1 MILAP
6 WMITFLR
13 YRFYVGLAI
22 FALGLALIFVI
33 GGEWAWLFWVPG
45 LILIISHLFI
55 GTAAAASQVLQM
67 GDTDGAEQLLK
78 ATINPKWL
86 YSTFRSNY
94 YMVEGMLAMSRNDAQ
109 TAESKMQEAM
119 RLNAGSPSEQ
129 AVMYFNLGMMAM
141 QQNKM
146 KEATDQWQKGLNLG
160 MPDEQAAAVYLNFA
174 MIELNKVGQA
184 VQATRRP
191 PNPVALRI
199 VKEHYAKAKS
209 YKSTNPQIKEGLAQ
223 VEAALKQLGG
233 GR

>member
-1 MILAP
+1 
-6 WMITFLR
+6 
-13 YRFYVGLAI
+13 
-22 FALGLALIFVI
+22 
-33 GGEWAWLFWVPG
+33 
-45 LILIISHLFI
+45 
-55 GTAAAASQVLQM
+55 M

-160 MPDEQAAAVYLNFA
+160 MPDEQAASVYLNFA
-174 MIELNKVGQA
+174 I
-184 VQATRRP
+184 
-191 PNPVALRI
+191 
-199 VKEHYAKAKS
+199 
-209 YKSTNPQIKEGLAQ
+209 
-223 VEAALKQLGG
+223 
-233 GR
+233 